1 VDTPRPDLSNVLG
14 RCRPTSRGA
23 MIGCGLIAVALLG
36 AGCGGPKTPSVA
48 NLATTTPSTTSSSTG
63 AALSPQQE
71 TATDDAYADCVNAHG
86 GQARVIPGGGVGFII
101 TPSTRGRLAAAQK
114 DCATLVPKGGFPPPT
129 PAQIAQHTAQMLKLA
144 TCMRAHGVA
153 KFPDPGANGSLL
165 ISSSSGIDPQSPEFQ
180 AAQKACASDFPGG
193 TPP

>member
-1 VDTPRPDLSNVLG
+1 MESIQITLPDGATREVPRG
-14 RCRPTSRGA
+14 T
-23 MIGCGLIAVALLG
+23 
-36 AGCGGPKTPSVA
+36 
-48 NLATTTPSTTSSSTG
+48 
-63 AALSPQQE
+63 
-71 TATDDAYADCVNAHG
+71 
-86 GQARVIPGGGVGFII
+86 
-101 TPSTRGRLAAAQK
+101 
-114 DCATLVPKGGFPPPT
+114 T